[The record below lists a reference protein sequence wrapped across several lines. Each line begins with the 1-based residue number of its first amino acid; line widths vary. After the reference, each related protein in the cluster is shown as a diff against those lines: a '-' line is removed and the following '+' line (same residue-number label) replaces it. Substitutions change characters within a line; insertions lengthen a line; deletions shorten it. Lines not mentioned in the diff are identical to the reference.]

1 MKNKKIL
8 LIIGIL
14 IVIVIATIVIVQSVI
29 RDDNN
34 DNNNNKENLLMEN
47 SIVQDTT
54 EDKID
59 GTPQSIT
66 TTQDGGISYT
76 APNTPGV
83 GQEIVPFDADE
94 HAVDM
99 TAKPQ

>member
-14 IVIVIATIVIVQSVI
+14 IVIVIAIMVIVQFVI
-29 RDDNN
+29 GDDN
-34 DNNNNKENLLMEN
+34 NNNNKENLPMEN
-47 SIVQDTT
+47 YIVQDTT

-66 TTQDGGISYT
+66 TTQDGSISYT
-76 APNTPGV
+76 TPNTPGV
-83 GQEIVPFDADE
+83 GQEIVPFDANE